1 MNFDEQKK
9 IFSQNLRRLLEERGL
24 EQIAVAV
31 ALGVPPQTFNSWAKG
46 KALPR
51 MDKVQALA
59 DYLRIPKTALMDPP
73 GTDPMLSAMLA
84 VLKRA
89 AFSYVSKARG
99 FFGACGKLPAVHT
112 FGPVFSKSLNG
123 SLNEFPF

>member
-24 EQIAVAV
+24 EQVAVAV

-73 GTDPMLSAMLA
+73 GTDPATVEALLLLRPDLDELLDVARKLSASDVRTLTELA
-84 VLKRA
+84 RRLGGGRD
-89 AFSYVSKARG
+89 
-99 FFGACGKLPAVHT
+99 
-112 FGPVFSKSLNG
+112 
-123 SLNEFPF
+123 E